1 MRQGSRWGLSGKDV
15 ILVGNNEVGEGGRVF
30 SSGDFVP
37 LKTMVVLIVAA
48 DCHTVRDIR

>member
-37 LKTMVVLIVAA
+37 LVAA